1 MRPQQKLSFLFY
13 VKKYFG
19 IKKKRLQKLM
29 TLWQIWHCFLLRW
42 ENMLVVL
49 KWPWYLWPFM
59 AITKAQ
65 LLPFDKW
72 NMRYPSLNFCNF
84 CLLKIFTYI
93 KALFFLI
100 NRFCPAMCFFFFFD
114 FLIPISTEATHSSCY
129 FQIKCFHSLLYLHKR
144 AMVLY
149 SNSYNDANLS
159 ES

>member
-1 MRPQQKLSFLFY
+1 MAFLISNVQILIYCLVLLLVSHENEILVLWLAVNNMRPQQKLPFLFY

-29 TLWQIWHCFLLRW
+29 TFWQTWHCFLLRW

-49 KWPWYLWPFM
+49 KWTWYLWPFM

-100 NRFCPAMCFFFFFD
+100 NRFCPAMCFFFFLTF
-114 FLIPISTEATHSSCY
+114 
-129 FQIKCFHSLLYLHKR
+129 
-144 AMVLY
+144 
-149 SNSYNDANLS
+149 
-159 ES
+159 